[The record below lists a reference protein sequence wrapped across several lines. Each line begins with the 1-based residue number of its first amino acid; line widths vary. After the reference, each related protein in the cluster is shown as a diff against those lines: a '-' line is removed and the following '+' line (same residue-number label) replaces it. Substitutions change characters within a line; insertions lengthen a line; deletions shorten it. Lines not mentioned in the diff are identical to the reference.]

1 MSEEGDTGAR
11 SRRRTTKVVNYSKEQ
26 DFSDDDVFEDD
37 DDKEDSRAPVRLT
50 STKKRGRPRKSVD
63 PAAEIDAEEEEDF
76 GPIKPLFTEKGYDAT
91 LPPIRER
98 FPFLP
103 EVEADGSP
111 RIELI
116 VGRRPIGHV
125 AQDDDD
131 DDDDD
136 GENDEGGMRKRRTT
150 KKKPSPQKKDFTGDV
165 TEYEYL
171 IKFKG
176 VSYLHL
182 EWKTG
187 GDLESMN
194 RSAKTLYRR
203 YLKKLALGTEEDLE
217 NPEIDPSFVLPQ
229 KIVDEADQE
238 VSMELTDKELVDWV
252 KENKDDGESDEG
264 DVKFEKMDE
273 DEIEGDEAEN
283 MDNEK
288 GNENGTTFLCLWL
301 FLHCLD
307 LPCPLW
313 QTPMTTLNLTTTST
327 RRSLARRT
335 CRPHPCGTS

>member
-1 MSEEGDTGAR
+1 MSEEGDSGAR

-37 DDKEDSRAPVRLT
+37 DDKEDTRAPVRLT
-50 STKKRGRPRKSVD
+50 STKKRGRPRKAMDS
-63 PAAEIDAEEEEDF
+63 ATETEIEDDDF

-116 VGRRPIGHV
+116 VGRRPIGYVPHV
-125 AQDDDD
+125 DENIDDDE
-131 DDDDD
+131 
-136 GENDEGGMRKRRTT
+136 GEERKRRIA
-150 KKKPSPQKKDFTGDV
+150 KKKPSPSKKDFHGDL

-203 YLKKLALGTEEDLE
+203 YLKKLALGTDEDLE

-229 KIVDEADQE
+229 KVVDEADQE

-264 DVKFEKMDE
+264 DVKFEKMDD
-273 DEIEGDEAEN
+273 DEIEADG
-283 MDNEK
+283 EK
-288 GNENGTTFLCLWL
+288 IIDSEMGNENGTTFLSLVF
-301 FLHCLD
+301 FL
-307 LPCPLW
+307 
-313 QTPMTTLNLTTTST
+313 
-327 RRSLARRT
+327 
-335 CRPHPCGTS
+335 